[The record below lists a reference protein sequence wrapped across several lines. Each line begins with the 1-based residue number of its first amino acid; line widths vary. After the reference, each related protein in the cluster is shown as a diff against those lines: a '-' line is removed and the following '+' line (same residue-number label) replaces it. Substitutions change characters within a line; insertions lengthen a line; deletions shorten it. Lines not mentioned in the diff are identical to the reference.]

1 MNEGFRLL
9 IRSPP
14 RGQDFAREPDDV
26 TGVEAELL
34 GRNPF
39 EVKNGVLDPGH
50 DAGVEEVEVSRRK
63 NIFPKFQ
70 FDTGASKIFRR
81 FGLVR
86 LFDLF
91 SHDEAVVRIEIRT
104 VLSGRFLLVH
114 FTLFVR
120 SKMLVDM
127 TL

>member
-9 IRSPP
+9 IRPRP

-34 GRNPF
+34 GCDPF
-39 EVKNGVLDPGH
+39 EVEDGMLHPGH
-50 DAGVEEVEVSRRK
+50 DAGVKEVKVSRRK
-63 NIFPKFQ
+63 NIFPKFE
-70 FDTGASKIFRR
+70 FDSGASKIFRR
-81 FGLVR
+81 FRLVR

-91 SHDEAVVRIEIRT
+91 PHDETVVRIEIRT

-114 FTLFVR
+114 VTLFVG

-127 TL
+127 AL